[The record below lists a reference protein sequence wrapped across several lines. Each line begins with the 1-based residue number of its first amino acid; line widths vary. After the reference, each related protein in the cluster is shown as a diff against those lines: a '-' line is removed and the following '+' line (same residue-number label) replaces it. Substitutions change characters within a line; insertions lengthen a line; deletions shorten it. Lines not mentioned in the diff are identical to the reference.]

1 MKQPVFDK
9 AYVKDRLLVHGE
21 DKAKSNIIPV
31 THPPVT
37 HPQIPRS
44 SAHANERKKGD
55 KSELKRL

>member
-9 AYVKDRLLVHGE
+9 AYVKDRLLVHSE
-21 DKAKSNIIPV
+21 DKAKSNII
-31 THPPVT
+31 PVT

>member
-9 AYVKDRLLVHGE
+9 A
-21 DKAKSNIIPV
+21 
-31 THPPVT
+31 
-37 HPQIPRS
+37 QIPRS